1 MKKILTLAMLAA
13 ASVGAGAT
21 TTHALRG
28 VEFQVDT
35 LFHNQIGPST
45 TQTSLWFHNDNTLLR
60 VFYTTMDMTNPY
72 LSLGGVC
79 ATDHVAGNET
89 ISGMAKRKSTPGNR
103 YFIGVNGDFFYTS
116 GQTVRKVSQVG
127 SPVGSTVVEGEIYKA
142 NNGARDYKQL
152 IVDHNGNLYAD
163 PFTFGGTVV
172 KADGTSAPL
181 GGVNYWAT
189 GAWDKITLYTDRY
202 YGSTNEVNTGTEVK
216 AVLAK
221 GETFNAASPFRLVV
235 AGAPSTAGDMTI
247 DSAAFVIH
255 GHGASASFVA
265 GLKEGDV
272 VTVTPSWTANGVSV
286 NPLEVV
292 SGNPKILAG
301 GEVLDSEAD
310 RGDASGNQP
319 RAAIGF
325 ANGGKKVVF
334 MVVDGRSPLSYGV
347 RTTVLADL
355 MKYAGAT
362 DGINMDGG
370 GSAVLY
376 TSALG
381 NRNRPSDGTE
391 RADGNGFYAKYSCPD
406 DSTLASIRFI
416 DYKLETPKYG
426 IYTPH
431 FYGYNKYGVL
441 IDRDVQ
447 GVKLS
452 CPASVGHI
460 KNDTTFIGD
469 GTGCAPLTATVGAI
483 SVQQLITVD
492 GNVDSVRMAHSA
504 IINDTYHPY
513 TVEVNSYV
521 GGNTSPI
528 DPTALSWS
536 SSDPATV
543 AIDANTGVLRGLA
556 NGEATVTGT
565 VGGFSTSMDV
575 TVERPTAR
583 VMPIEANP
591 DASTWQVSQ
600 TGGKGGKLT
609 TVGNSF
615 VYDYT
620 GASGRTPKI
629 TLSKQVRLWSL
640 PDTLRVRINPGE
652 AVVKGVTFGLRA
664 GAGKITYKSI
674 SGTLKANTE
683 NVVSLPT
690 AAWTDAASMASY
702 PITLNS
708 VQLTMGTSTTGK
720 AYQVQIPGIETVYT
734 AVPVS
739 GIDAVG
745 ADAAFTVTAT
755 GTQLNFGSVVDSA
768 DAYDLT
774 GRLVATA
781 NGVSSLC
788 LPARGAYV
796 VTVKA
801 GSSTVT
807 RKVVL

>member
-1 MKKILTLAMLAA
+1 MKKTLTLALLAA
-13 ASVGAGAT
+13 ASLGAGAT

-45 TQTSLWFHNDNTLLR
+45 TQTSLWFHNENTLLR

-89 ISGMAKRKSTPGNR
+89 ISGMAKRKSAPGNR

-152 IVDHNGNLYAD
+152 IVDRNGNLYAD

-181 GGVNYWAT
+181 GGVNNWAT

-216 AVLAK
+216 AVLAQ
-221 GETFNAASPFRLVV
+221 GETYNAAAPFRLVV

-247 DSAAFVIH
+247 DSASFVIH
-255 GHGASASFVA
+255 GHGATADFVA

-272 VTVTPSWTANGVSV
+272 VTVTPTWTANGVTV

-325 ANGGKKVVF
+325 ADGGKKVVF

-469 GTGCAPLTATVGAI
+469 GNGCAPLTGTLGAI

-504 IINDTYHPY
+504 IINDTYRPY

-521 GGNTSPI
+521 GGTTSPI
-528 DPTALSWS
+528 DPSALTWS
-536 SSDPATV
+536 SSDPSTV
-543 AIDANTGVLRGLA
+543 AIDANTGVLRGMA
-556 NGEATVTGT
+556 NGDATVTGT
-565 VGGFSTSMDV
+565 VGDFTASMAV
-575 TVERPTAR
+575 TVERPSAR
-583 VMPIEANP
+583 VMPIDPNP
-591 DASTWQVSQ
+591 DASTWQVTQ

-609 TVGNSF
+609 AVGNGF

-674 SGTLKANTE
+674 SDALKANTE

-690 AAWTDAASMASY
+690 AAWTDAASMGSY

-708 VQLTMGTSTTGK
+708 VQLTMGASTTGK
-720 AYQVQIPGIETVYT
+720 AYQMQIPGIETVYA

-739 GIDAVG
+739 GVSTIG

-755 GTQLNFGSVVDSA
+755 GTQLNFGTTVDSA

-781 NGVSSLC
+781 NGVSSLR
-788 LPARGAYV
+788 LPARGVYV
-796 VTVKA
+796 VTIKA
-801 GSSTVT
+801 GSRTLT